1 MFKRSLALLS
11 IIAIASTFLSP
22 AKAVVVAPNPWL
34 SDGRSPLNIAHQ
46 GGEIEHPSNTMYAFK
61 ESMRKGADV
70 LELDVHATKDQQIVV
85 IHDPKVNRT
94 TGGSGRVDA
103 LTLAEIKLLDAAYW
117 FVPDVG
123 TINCHSEYTPSQYS
137 WRGVASGQ
145 VPPPTG
151 YSANDF
157 KIPTLRE
164 VLVEFPNVLINIEI
178 KNTAP
183 DTAPYEKLLAD
194 LLAEFGRDDDVIIVS
209 FLDNAIEAFKLF
221 APNVHTATATGETAV
236 FWASAQG
243 PGPGLANPRYVALQV
258 PIAFNGVT
266 VIDEAGKFI
275 AKANASGLA
284 VHAWTINTRVEMEWL
299 LAAGVQGIMT
309 DRPSLLEQILTER
322 GTPTP

>member
-11 IIAIASTFLSP
+11 VLAIASTVLSP
-22 AKAVVVAPNPWL
+22 AKAVVVASNPWL
-34 SDGRSPLNIAHQ
+34 SEARSPLNIAHQ
-46 GGEIEHPSNTMYAFK
+46 GGEVEHPSNTMYAFK

-70 LELDVHATKDQQIVV
+70 IELDVHATKDQEIVV
-85 IHDPKVNRT
+85 IHDSSVNRT
-94 TGGSGRVDA
+94 TGGTGRVDA
-103 LTLAEIKLLDAAYW
+103 LTLAEIRLLDAAYW

-123 TINCHSEYTPSQYS
+123 TINCHCGYTDSQYS
-137 WRGVASGQ
+137 WRGVGSGQ
-145 VPPPTG
+145 VSPPVG
-151 YSANDF
+151 YSAEDF

-164 VLVEFPNVLINIEI
+164 VFDEFPEVPINIEI

-221 APNVHTATATGETAV
+221 APNVHTATATGETAA

-243 PGPGLANPRYVALQV
+243 PAPGLANPRYVALQV
-258 PIAFNGVT
+258 PITFNGIT
-266 VIDEAGKFI
+266 VLDGAGRFI

-284 VHAWTINTRVEMEWL
+284 VHAWTINSRAEMEWL
-299 LAAGVQGIMT
+299 LDMGIQGIMT